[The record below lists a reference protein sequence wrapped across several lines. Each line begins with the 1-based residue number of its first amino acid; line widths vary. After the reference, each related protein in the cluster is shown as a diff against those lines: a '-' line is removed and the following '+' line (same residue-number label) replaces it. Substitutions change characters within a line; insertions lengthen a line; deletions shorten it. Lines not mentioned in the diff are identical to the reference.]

1 MKKTMPQVL
10 LLGNGINRA
19 YGDKSWQDL
28 IRALKTNEKIS
39 LDDEEIK
46 KIPYPLQVI
55 LAARGN
61 VNVRESNGLS

>member
-39 LDDEEIK
+39 LER
-46 KIPYPLQVI
+46 I
-55 LAARGN
+55 LTICSQCSKSYMQLA
-61 VNVRESNGLS
+61 LMMF